1 MNLDYAT
8 DPRWAANIAS
18 IYLTLPGGLNP
29 V

>member
-1 MNLDYAT
+1 VNYAT
-8 DPRWAANIAS
+8 DRRWASNIAA

>member
-1 MNLDYAT
+1 MNVNYAT
-8 DPRWAANIAS
+8 DRRWASNTAA